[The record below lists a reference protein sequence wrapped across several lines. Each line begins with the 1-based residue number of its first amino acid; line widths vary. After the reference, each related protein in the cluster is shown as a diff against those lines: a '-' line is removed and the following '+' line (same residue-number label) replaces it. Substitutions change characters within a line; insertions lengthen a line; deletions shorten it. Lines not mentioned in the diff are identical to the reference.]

1 MQYFPFL
8 LFVMLISLSS
18 CSTTEEIWIN
28 KDGSLRREISVD
40 VSYFASFANMK
51 DQFGN
56 LSNLDSLEFDST
68 RMVEE
73 NIERIENNEQIIMR
87 EDQETLMDESEYEAN
102 NAGKDFMLR
111 LFQYELLDTTFDMI
125 TLMESMAGEKFPGG
139 FSMQALED
147 DPSWTAEQKTYVKSL
162 MKMKVR
168 VRINKDKG
176 AYNIGFIEQ
185 FKNDKEMSA
194 SSNWFNS
201 LGALIGQE
209 RIEQEDNEMM
219 NTMMQLMSGS
229 TPAYQLKKGEFSI
242 RKPESNPADI
252 LEELGPMAP
261 MFTSTYIDYKYIVH
275 VPNKVKNVNNSNASI
290 ENNTVTLE
298 APTKIGASKKFDLTI
313 KYK

>member
-18 CSTTEEIWIN
+18 CSTIEEIWIN

-125 TLMESMAGEKFPGG
+125 TLMESMVGEKFPGG

-147 DPSWTAEQKTYVKSL
+147 DPS
-162 MKMKVR
+162 
-168 VRINKDKG
+168 
-176 AYNIGFIEQ
+176 
-185 FKNDKEMSA
+185 
-194 SSNWFNS
+194 
-201 LGALIGQE
+201 
-209 RIEQEDNEMM
+209 
-219 NTMMQLMSGS
+219 
-229 TPAYQLKKGEFSI
+229 
-242 RKPESNPADI
+242 
-252 LEELGPMAP
+252 
-261 MFTSTYIDYKYIVH
+261 
-275 VPNKVKNVNNSNASI
+275 
-290 ENNTVTLE
+290 
-298 APTKIGASKKFDLTI
+298 
-313 KYK
+313 